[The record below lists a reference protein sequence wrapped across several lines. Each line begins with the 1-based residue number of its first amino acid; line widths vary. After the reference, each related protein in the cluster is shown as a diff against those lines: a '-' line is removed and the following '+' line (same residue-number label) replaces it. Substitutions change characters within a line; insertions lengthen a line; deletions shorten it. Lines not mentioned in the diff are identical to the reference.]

1 LSPTT
6 AATAPRLA
14 ISRRHLEAVER
25 HAAAA
30 YPEECCGFLLGRAGA
45 AAEGLRVER
54 VLPARNEHPES
65 RSSRFLIPPETV
77 LAARREGRRAGLDV
91 VGYYHSHP
99 DHPAE
104 PSEHDRADA
113 WPHVSYLIVP
123 VAGGEPG
130 PPRSWRLREAG
141 GGFEEEAVEALGEP
155 RAPGG
160 RRRRR

>member
-6 AATAPRLA
+6 TATAPRLA
-14 ISRRHLEAVER
+14 ITRRHLAAVER

-45 AAEGLRVER
+45 GGDGVLVER

-65 RSSRFLIPPETV
+65 PGCRFLIAPETV
-77 LAARREGRRAGLDV
+77 LAARREARGVSLEV

-104 PSEHDRADA
+104 PSEHDLADA
-113 WPHVSYLIVP
+113 WPNVSYLIVP
-123 VAGGEPG
+123 VADGVPG
-130 PPRSWRLREAG
+130 AARSWRLRDG

-155 RAPGG
+155 GAPAG
-160 RRRRR
+160 RRRGR